1 MNDLRNVDA
10 NKILGQLLSNGA
22 ATGIAGA
29 LAGGMLASKRGR
41 KLGKKA
47 VELGGL
53 AAIAGVAWMAWD
65 RYRGSAAQ
73 PAAPGEATVATV
85 AAATRAGFLPPRTD
99 LPHTQELGLTLI
111 RTMIAAARADGKLE
125 GREGEAIFRAVET
138 LALDADEKA
147 LLLEELG
154 RSVDIEELV
163 AAARTPEI
171 AAEIYATA
179 LLAIE
184 VDTPAER
191 AWLAMLAARLELPE
205 ALVAQ
210 LHARADAEL
219 EPSRAAG

>member
-1 MNDLRNVDA
+1 MNELRNVDA
-10 NKILGQLLSNGA
+10 SKILGQLLSGGA

-47 VELGGL
+47 LQLGGL
-53 AAIAGVAWMAWD
+53 AAVAGLAWMAWD
-65 RYRGSAAQ
+65 RYRGGAAR
-73 PAAPGEATVATV
+73 PVASGEETAATV
-85 AAATRAGFLPPRTD
+85 AAATRAGFLPAPSD
-99 LPHTQELGLTLI
+99 LPLTQELGLTLI
-111 RTMIAAARADGKLE
+111 RAMIAAARADGKLE
-125 GREGEAIFRAVET
+125 GREGEAIFRAVDT

-147 LLLEELG
+147 LLLEELS

-163 AAARTPEI
+163 AAARTPAL
-171 AAEIYATA
+171 AAEIYAST

-210 LHARADAEL
+210 LHARADAEP